1 MDLGLA
7 DRVALVAGGSQGLGK
22 AVALEMSR
30 EGAKVVICA
39 LDDPEL
45 PRAVEDIKAAT
56 GGEIIGVPADVT
68 DPVEVTFLLLDQ
80 THVNECVDGGNQ
92 STVSDMKF
100 CVSGR
105 WGIRIRTPGILGRK
119 TCLGRDP

>member
-7 DRVALVAGGSQGLGK
+7 GKVAFIAGGSQGLGK

-45 PRAVEDIKAAT
+45 PQAVEDIKAAT

-68 DPVEVTFLLLDQ
+68 DAGEARDFIRKGLEHFETIDIL
-80 THVNECVDGGNQ
+80 VNNA
-92 STVSDMKF
+92 
-100 CVSGR
+100 
-105 WGIRIRTPGILGRK
+105 
-119 TCLGRDP
+119 